1 MANVA
6 VVFCGRWRCAGGAG
20 ARGDA
25 AARLPPS
32 TLAFGRVQGN
42 HVALQL
48 VRSAV
53 TEHRGRF
60 CMTWDSLSVLQ
71 HSFLPQTPFQ
81 TQRTF
86 FLSTSRALESQLIT
100 VINLIIDVL
109 GSVRIRGF

>member
-1 MANVA
+1 
-6 VVFCGRWRCAGGAG
+6 
-20 ARGDA
+20 
-25 AARLPPS
+25 
-32 TLAFGRVQGN
+32 
-42 HVALQL
+42 
-48 VRSAV
+48 
-53 TEHRGRF
+53 
-60 CMTWDSLSVLQ
+60 MTWDSLSVLQ